1 MKLTETSSRIC
12 WIIIYLVNISVL
24 AVSASSPLISSTPDN
39 PQDIV
44 QEILNKENHN
54 GSDNS
59 ANSPLESMWKMFK
72 EILES
77 TTKNALPS
85 YSTASSSDSSKAYDQ
100 MIRSQQQIHE
110 NILNRR
116 GLLMEQSLNEH
127 YTHQFFDFFPQLKE
141 FSTMENFFPK
151 NEVPTGKSR
160 NQDSMPDKTL
170 RWQQLDSL
178 TRDTM
183 CYCITEDIDSYWSFQ
198 WCPQKEIISQ
208 Q

>member
-1 MKLTETSSRIC
+1 MI
-12 WIIIYLVNISVL
+12 
-24 AVSASSPLISSTPDN
+24 
-39 PQDIV
+39 QDF
-44 QEILNKENHN
+44 QYKENHN

-85 YSTASSSDSSKAYDQ
+85 YSTSSSSDSSKAYDQ

-127 YTHQFFDFFPQLKE
+127 YTHQFFDFFPAFRIKALDERDPVQ
-141 FSTMENFFPK
+141 FF
-151 NEVPTGKSR
+151 EVVFRGRFAPR
-160 NQDSMPDKTL
+160 VL
-170 RWQQLDSL
+170 SL
-178 TRDTM
+178 V
-183 CYCITEDIDSYWSFQ
+183 
-198 WCPQKEIISQ
+198 
-208 Q
+208 